1 MSDFCGFVLISLVQ
15 LGLEFSM
22 IRSSDCRKVELSA
35 SEVADYF
42 AFVNKILLMMA
53 ESGKVHF
60 NRDSPFLYDEPTDWR
75 CLAILGSSHG

>member
-1 MSDFCGFVLISLVQ
+1 MLISVVQ

-22 IRSSDCRKVELSA
+22 MRSLDCRKVELSA

-60 NRDSPFLYDEPTDWR
+60 NRDSPFLYDRRADWQ
-75 CLAILGSSHG
+75 CSAILG

>member
-1 MSDFCGFVLISLVQ
+1 M
-15 LGLEFSM
+15 
-22 IRSSDCRKVELSA
+22 SA

-60 NRDSPFLYDEPTDWR
+60 NRASPFLYDERTDWR
-75 CLAILGSSHG
+75 CLAILGSSRG